1 MAIKKGD
8 ANRLRRAAAEWTDRL
23 LRYPNVFGCGAGQR
37 EVGGRR
43 TDEAS
48 LVVYVE
54 RKLPAEALRSEEM
67 LPREIDTPEG
77 KVRIDVVE
85 RLKPHLGV
93 DNAQYRPLEGG
104 CQNLGDREWRLG
116 NAGRGDVRP
125 HRRRRGATHLQSRA
139 DADRPTELPPGQH
152 HRVAAGHG
160 LTGRQH
166 QANRAV
172 VQSAAGRLRRESAGA
187 RGRRHRCARPH
198 NRCEVPGDRPGEAP
212 VRAAPTV

>member
-23 LRYPNVFGCGAGQR
+23 LQYPYVVGCGAGQR

-54 RKLPAEALRSEEM
+54 RKLPAEALRSEDM

-104 CQNLGDREWRLG
+104 CQISATANGGSGTLGAVMYDRTDAEVVLLTCNHVLTPTGQRSFLPG
-116 NAGRGDVRP
+116 NTTVSQPGMGSPVGTTKRIVPWFSPPLATSARICRRAWTPASLRSTPPSMRGS
-125 HRRRRGATHLQSRA
+125 G
-139 DADRPTELPPGQH
+139 
-152 HRVAAGHG
+152 
-160 LTGRQH
+160 
-166 QANRAV
+166 
-172 VQSAAGRLRRESAGA
+172 
-187 RGRRHRCARPH
+187 
-198 NRCEVPGDRPGEAP
+198 
-212 VRAAPTV
+212 